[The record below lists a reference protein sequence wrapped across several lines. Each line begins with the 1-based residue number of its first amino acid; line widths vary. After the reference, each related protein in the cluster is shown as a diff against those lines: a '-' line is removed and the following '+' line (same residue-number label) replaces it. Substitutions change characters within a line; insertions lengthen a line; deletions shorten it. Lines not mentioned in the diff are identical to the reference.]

1 MRRGAATDLMKR
13 VSDVLAAPR
22 FASVAGAR
30 SACSMSENGAG
41 GGKCTRQSGEGLE
54 LKRNAGCC
62 SILHLRHAL
71 VVAHLE
77 ALARE

>member
-1 MRRGAATDLMKR
+1 MMNGGVLRRGAATDLMKR

-41 GGKCTRQSGEGLE
+41 GGS
-54 LKRNAGCC
+54 
-62 SILHLRHAL
+62 AL
-71 VVAHLE
+71 GNQ
-77 ALARE
+77 ARG